1 MFFSEVVAILMLIDE
16 TYIAE
21 HFGVNPPA
29 TLKKSKERGCGN
41 ASFSDES
48 LKASSAEEAFAKIEC
63 WVTVRERSVK
73 EVRTRLLDGG
83 YSEETT
89 QDALD
94 RALTCGYLDDARFA
108 DVLIRCRLQAG
119 KGMMG
124 VRRELASADI
134 DCDALEGFPDY
145 YLDMIGDQAQ
155 AAYELL
161 LKKPPRAKN
170 KLQAA
175 YAKLIRSGYSSDDAS
190 TAARRWV
197 EAQQF

>member
-1 MFFSEVVAILMLIDE
+1 MLIDE

-21 HFGVNPPA
+21 HFGVNPPSA
-29 TLKKSKERGCGN
+29 SMKAKKHECRKT
-41 ASFSDES
+41 SFSGDS
-48 LKASSAEEAFAKIEC
+48 LEVSSADEAFAKIEC

-73 EVRTRLLDGG
+73 EVRNRLLDGG
-83 YSEETT
+83 YSEEAT

-94 RALTCGYLDDARFA
+94 RALRCGYLDDTRFA

-119 KGMMG
+119 KGMVG
-124 VRRELASADI
+124 IRRELASADI
-134 DCDALEGFPDY
+134 DCDSLEGFPDY
-145 YLDMIGDQAQ
+145 YLDMIGDQVQ

-175 YAKLIRSGYSSDDAS
+175 YAKLLRCGYSSDDAS
-190 TAARRWV
+190 TAARRWM
-197 EAQQF
+197 ETQ